1 MRSAIACIGA
11 AHIDRT
17 AHALQDVKLGTS
29 NPVRVDV
36 SFGGVA
42 RNVAENL
49 ARLHCDVALVSRIGR
64 DDAGDQLLAN
74 LEALGVDVS
83 GVCRSDLEQ
92 TATYTALIDLS
103 GELSVGMADMSIYDE
118 VAPELFGAQ
127 LAPALLSRPIWF
139 LDANLPA
146 AGLDHLLNNKPAG
159 SLSAIDAVSVPK
171 SQRLNGLLDR
181 VDLLFANRDEAVA
194 LCGLPA
200 TAQIETSELA
210 NRLRAEGAGA
220 VIVSM
225 GDAGVFVASDSVY
238 NHFDALPSEVCD
250 VTGAG
255 DGMVSGILY
264 GIAAGRRMDE
274 AVRLGLAC
282 ASLAIESDRSVNEDL
297 REGVLLRRAGLL

>member
-1 MRSAIACIGA
+1 M
-11 AHIDRT
+11 
-17 AHALQDVKLGTS
+17 KLGTS
-29 NPVRVDV
+29 NPVRVDA

-74 LEALGVDVS
+74 LESLGIDIS
-83 GVCRSDLEQ
+83 GVCRSELEQ

-282 ASLAIESDRSVNEDL
+282 AALAIESDRSVNEDL
-297 REGVLLRRAGLL
+297 REGVVLRRAGLL

>member
-29 NPVRVDV
+29 NPVRVDA

-64 DDAGDQLLAN
+64 DDAGDQLLAD
-74 LEALGVDVS
+74 LESLGIDVS
-83 GVCRSDLEQ
+83 GVCRSELEQ

-127 LAPALLSRPIWF
+127 LAPDLLSRPIWF
-139 LDANLPA
+139 LDTNLPA
-146 AGLDHLLNNKPAG
+146 AGLDHLLENKPAG
-159 SLSAIDAVSVPK
+159 CLSAIDAVSVTK

-238 NHFDALPSEVCD
+238 NHFDPLPSEVCD

-274 AVRLGLAC
+274 AVRLGIAC

>member
-1 MRSAIACIGA
+1 M
-11 AHIDRT
+11 
-17 AHALQDVKLGTS
+17 KLGTS
-29 NPVRVDV
+29 NPVRVDA

-64 DDAGDQLLAN
+64 DDAGDQLLAD

-83 GVCRSDLEQ
+83 GVCRSELEH

-118 VAPELFGAQ
+118 VAPELFGVQ

-146 AGLDHLLNNKPAG
+146 AGLGHLLNSKPAG
-159 SLSAIDAVSVPK
+159 CLSAIDAVSVTK

-181 VDLLFANRDEAVA
+181 IDLLFANRDEAVA

-225 GDAGVFVASDSVY
+225 GDAGIFVASDSVY

-297 REGVLLRRAGLL
+297 REGVVLRRAGLL

>member
-29 NPVRVDV
+29 NPVRVDA

-83 GVCRSDLEQ
+83 GVCRSELEQ

-159 SLSAIDAVSVPK
+159 SLSAIDAVSVAK

-225 GDAGVFVASDSVY
+225 GEAGVFVASDSVY
-238 NHFDALPSEVCD
+238 KLFDALPSEVCD